1 MASTKLIRRALA
13 AILTIGVFATIMLVT
28 GLVTGP
34 AEAQRGARDYYYDR
48 YETGRRGRGYEGF
61 RYPGSYCSYRRY
73 PRRVCTYDKRG
84 REVCKTKG
92 WTVEQFCD

>member
-1 MASTKLIRRALA
+1 MTKLIGRSLA
-13 AILTIGVFATIMLVT
+13 AVLAIAVFASVALMSEQ
-28 GLVTGP
+28 
-34 AEAQRGARDYYYDR
+34 AEAQRGSRDYYYDR
-48 YETGRRGRGYEGF
+48 YEGDRSARGFEGF

-84 REVCKTKG
+84 RETCRNKG

>member
-1 MASTKLIRRALA
+1 MSSTRSLATCFAAALA
-13 AILTIGVFATIMLVT
+13 AGATAAILIAA
-28 GLVTGP
+28 P

-48 YETGRRGRGYEGF
+48 YDTDRRGRGYEGF
-61 RYPGSYCSYRRY
+61 RFPGSYCSYRRF

-84 REVCKTKG
+84 REVCKVKG